1 MEPANP
7 SKYLCLL
14 VAVAAALAAFV
25 PAAHAGPTRLD
36 SRGSL
41 DSLGGGHVLRQLD
54 PLGGGHVLRALD
66 PLGGGHVLRGLD
78 SLGGGHILR
87 DVDNGEPVRP
97 GAFRYQNKRGLDP
110 LR

>member
-1 MEPANP
+1 MD

-14 VAVAAALAAFV
+14 VAAAALAAFV

-54 PLGGGHVLRALD
+54 PLGGGHVLR
-66 PLGGGHVLRGLD
+66 GLD

-87 DVDNGEPVRP
+87 DVNGEPVRP
-97 GAFRYQNKRGLDP
+97 GQFRYQTKRGLDP